1 MKHIA
6 STLLFATSLAVTS
19 AHAVIVGASVG
30 YLTDAKDEYV
40 AARVG
45 TQFSANQSIAHIGEF
60 EIGYTSQSE
69 SGITADFMP
78 VTLNYRAEFANAG
91 KFGTYAGV
99 GAGMAMTKVKAPYG
113 ISADNWSFAAQG
125 FAGVSYKVSD
135 KARLNLGAR
144 YVWIDDVR
152 LLGSK
157 VEVGDDVA
165 LEIGFGFK
173 F

>member
-1 MKHIA
+1 MKHIV
-6 STLLFATSLAVTS
+6 STVLLATSLAVTS

-30 YLTDAKDEYV
+30 YLTDAKDEYI

-45 TQFSANQSIAHIGEF
+45 TQFGTNQSLTQIGEF
-60 EIGYTSQSE
+60 EIGFTSQSE

-78 VTLNYRAEFANAG
+78 ITLNYRVESAATG

-125 FAGVSYKVSD
+125 LRVFPTKFPTKPASTSEPAMSGSMTSACS
-135 KARLNLGAR
+135 ARK
-144 YVWIDDVR
+144 
-152 LLGSK
+152 SK
-157 VEVGDDVA
+157 
-165 LEIGFGFK
+165 
-173 F
+173 